1 MLCFQSVEACM
12 EPSLNV
18 TSPVKIV
25 TSSPRRNDSPLSR
38 EDEEVRAIV
47 EQKVDIG
54 TIINRKCDS
63 VLHEDVDGK

>member
-1 MLCFQSVEACM
+1 M
-12 EPSLNV
+12 NV